1 MAHVV
6 TDPTDGL
13 TVIILDIQEA
23 GVLGNIFKMYGRLD
37 PELESLYQLM
47 KGRG

>member
-13 TVIILDIQEA
+13 TVIILDIWEA
-23 GVLGNIFKMYGRLD
+23 AALSSVFKKYGGLD

-47 KGRG
+47 KGRD